1 MSILERIR
9 NKSGLAIVFVGGA
22 LALFVISDALQSNSR
37 LFSGDDGTT
46 VGEVGGES
54 IDIKMFEAKV
64 NENEMYYK
72 QQQQKEAIDQGT
84 ADMLRDQTWNQMV
97 QEALLTKQYEELGI
111 EVTNDELFD
120 LVQGDNPHDQIKTA
134 PIFQNKETGMFDRA
148 LVVRFLKQLQE
159 SNDQQAQVQWVQFED
174 GLHREALVKKFN
186 TLVKKGIYV
195 TGLEAKRKYAER
207 SASIDF
213 DMVAMNF
220 MNVPDTAVN
229 IDDSELKSYFNRN
242 TDKYKEKE
250 NGRKMDFVLFE
261 VIPTGDDSAKI
272 EKWVADQVEQFR
284 TATNDTLFVDV
295 NSESKFDT
303 LAHPLSYYP
312 VEVAE
317 QLFNSPQGT
326 VVGPVFK
333 DGKYRIYKVSGV
345 QFDSV
350 FNMRASHIL
359 FKTDGTTRQD
369 TLNAKMKAQEVM
381 TQIRNGAD
389 FAEMAAQ
396 YGTDGTASKGGDLGW
411 FREGSMVPEF
421 NDFVKSHSKGE
432 MGIVQT
438 QFGMHLVKV
447 TGDKSKKAV
456 CAGVIERTVEPSEET
471 IKTVYNQASQFAAA
485 ISDNGDFDAIV
496 ADQGLTKRLADNVR
510 EGDKQMAGHAEAR
523 EVVRWAYNAK
533 VDDVS
538 DVITVGDKF
547 IVAKLTGIKEK
558 GKADFETAKDLV
570 LSDYRK
576 DKKAEQLIEQAKKAV
591 EGAKDMQEIAQKL
604 QLAVTPVT
612 AQIFENGSVAYVG
625 PDNSFVGHLF
635 GNQALNKISGP
646 FKGDNAVYIY
656 SVKKVNDAPSVT
668 DFSSLKMELL
678 SGLSQ
683 RFEYGSFEALKE
695 LDQVKDNRHRFY

>member
-46 VGEVGGES
+46 IGEVGGET

-64 NENEMYYK
+64 SENEMYYK
-72 QQQQKEAIDQGT
+72 QQQQKETIDQGT

-97 QEALLTKQYEELGI
+97 QEALLVKQYEELGI

-120 LVQGDNPHDQIKTA
+120 LVQGDNPHDQIKSA

-148 LVVRFLKQLQE
+148 LVIRFLKQLQE

-174 GLHREALVKKFN
+174 GLHREAQVKKFN

-195 TGLEAKRKYAER
+195 TALEAKLKFTER

-213 DMVAMNF
+213 EMVAQNY
-220 MNVPDTAVN
+220 MNVPDTAIMDN
-229 IDDSELKSYFNRN
+229 DDELKSYFNKN
-242 TDKYKEKE
+242 TEKYKEKE

-261 VIPTGDDSAKI
+261 VVPTGDDSAKI

-284 TATNDTLFVDV
+284 TASNDTLFVDV

-317 QLFNSPQGT
+317 QLFSSPMGT

-333 DGKYRIYKVSGV
+333 DGKYSIYKVSGV

-350 FNMRASHIL
+350 YNMRASHIL
-359 FKTDGTTRQD
+359 FKTDGLTRQD
-369 TLNAKMKAQEVM
+369 TLNAKKKAQEVM
-381 TQIRNGAD
+381 DQIRKGAD
-389 FAEMAAQ
+389 FAEMASQ

-411 FREGSMVPEF
+411 FREGAMVPEF
-421 NDFVKSHSKGE
+421 NEFVKTHNKGD

-485 ISDNGDFDAIV
+485 IADDGDFDAIV

-510 EGDKQMAGHAEAR
+510 EGDKQMAGYAEAR

-533 VDDVS
+533 TNDVS

-558 GKADFETAKDLV
+558 GKAEFETSRELV
-570 LSDYRK
+570 ISDYRK
-576 DKKAEQLIEQAKKAV
+576 DKKAEMMFEKAQKAM
-591 EGAKDMQEIAQKL
+591 EGAKDLQDIAQKL
-604 QLAVTPVT
+604 QLVVTPVD
-612 AQIFENGSVAYVG
+612 AQIFENGSVPYVG
-625 PDNSFVGHLF
+625 PDNSFVGTLF
-635 GNQALNKISGP
+635 GKPALNKITGP
-646 FKGDNAVYIY
+646 FKGDNGIYIY
-656 SVKKVNDAPSVT
+656 RVKKVNNAPAVT
-668 DFSSLKMELL
+668 DFTSLKMELL
-678 SGLSQ
+678 SGLAQ
-683 RFEYGSFEALKE
+683 RFEYGSFEVLKE
-695 LDQVKDNRHRFY
+695 LHGVKDNRHRFY